1 VRGNAARLVRAPTLC
16 LGKTPDQEGP
26 DGTDAPRQLRSP
38 GPGRR
43 DARDSPDSRRRV
55 CAAIRVSAQPGVA
68 CLQHGTERP
77 SWDAAT
83 EVCRLGSSAACHGS
97 PMAQRSVAPIAVPAR
112 DGAATVLTA
121 EAAVEHSW
129 GRAGSRSTLTPDED
143 LVAINRWAAR
153 APRRAVTLGVRAVA
167 APATVRTS
175 EAGTSRTPGS
185 SRPPPCP
192 RCQRTRRRHRAGSTA
207 PARPA
212 GYRVPAGTPDW
223 PRCRHGSRRRG
234 SCSRAGR

>member
-1 VRGNAARLVRAPTLC
+1 MSGRRMSVLRRRLQANAKAAAVRGNAARLVRAPTLC

-153 APRRAVTLGVRAVA
+153 APRRAGDARSMCG
-167 APATVRTS
+167 R
-175 EAGTSRTPGS
+175 
-185 SRPPPCP
+185 
-192 RCQRTRRRHRAGSTA
+192 RAGDRTYF
-207 PARPA
+207 R
-212 GYRVPAGTPDW
+212 
-223 PRCRHGSRRRG
+223 SRY
-234 SCSRAGR
+234 